1 MFLSTGTEI
10 AEHRLHCSEAETLVV
25 PSSPLTGEEYH
36 VYCLYLQ
43 SLSPDQRGA
52 WMANRRTPIT
62 PAPAP
67 HMTRRQFDEYCDAA
81 QANRIAQSVTTQG
94 QEQVL

>member
-25 PSSPLTGEEYH
+25 PSSPLTDEEYH
-36 VYCLYLQ
+36 EYGLYLH

-52 WMANRRTPIT
+52 WMAHRRPPIT
-62 PAPAP
+62 PAPSPAL
-67 HMTRRQFDEYCDAA
+67 TRPQFDEYCDAA